1 MALAERRVRK
11 KEEENDNLVSNFAG
25 CCLPPTKSRN
35 TSGKADKGERED
47 KSAVWINSL
56 DKSMER
62 SCYYFMGFEFVL
74 VWFRLGGWRFFYF
87 PLCVC
92 ALKCTLMY
100 MHTGA
105 LKSYSMLDSLF
116 IYKLTFD
123 SG

>member
-74 VWFRLGGWRFFYF
+74 VWFRLGGWRFFF
-87 PLCVC
+87 LFSFVCVC
-92 ALKCTLMY
+92 AEVYTHVHAHRCTEKLLY
-100 MHTGA
+100 VG
-105 LKSYSMLDSLF
+105 LSLH
-116 IYKLTFD
+116 IQID
-123 SG
+123 I